1 MKTHFFRKEE
11 RLTSRKQIELLFKN
25 RSSFILYPFRIVWNP
40 AEAPMPYPAKVL
52 VSVSK
57 KKFKRAVDRNR
68 IKRLIREAYRRQK
81 EKQLYSFLRSQG
93 LSIHLMILY
102 VGNEIF
108 TAQDIE
114 KKLNSALNR
123 LQKEHDQRA

>member
-1 MKTHFFRKEE
+1 
-11 RLTSRKQIELLFKN
+11 
-25 RSSFILYPFRIVWNP
+25 
-40 AEAPMPYPAKVL
+40 MPYPAKVL

-68 IKRLIREAYRRQK
+68 IKRLIREAYRRHK
-81 EKQLYSFLRSQG
+81 EEHLYSFLRSRE